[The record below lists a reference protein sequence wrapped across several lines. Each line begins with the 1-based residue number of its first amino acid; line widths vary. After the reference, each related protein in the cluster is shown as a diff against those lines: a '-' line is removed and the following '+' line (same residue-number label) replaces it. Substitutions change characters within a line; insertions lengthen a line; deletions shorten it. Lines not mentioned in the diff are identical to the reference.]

1 MAVKVAVFNGVI
13 YMARVKFR
21 VLNGVMT
28 SGIVNTFAVN
38 ITPLQGA
45 HVISKPLAHKQ

>member
-38 ITPLQGA
+38 ITQGA